1 MKKRGGRRK
10 KRRRKG
16 LFSKENRLLWL
27 FLGLVLL
34 SIINLILLDALV
46 SFRAGWHFLPKFV
59 YEPVVSFFSPKPS
72 KQPPKA
78 FQMDLEKGEKRLPIK
93 EDSTKLELKLPQKP
107 KPLKKAIDKQKPSI
121 ALVIDDLGYNPNL
134 AEELFKIDLPF
145 TVSVLPNLP
154 YSNSI
159 SRRAIEKGKEVILH
173 LPMEPYDYPTAHVE
187 EGTLLTSMKDEEI
200 RRLIKKALKDL
211 ECAVGANNHM
221 GSRMVEHEEKM
232 RIILDEMKKRG
243 LFFLDSRT
251 SPRSLVYDLAKEI
264 GVKTAKRHVFLD
276 VQNNE
281 EYIRKQLDHV
291 ADIALQNGCGI
302 AIGHLQPTTIKALR
316 SHLPDLS
323 KRGLRFVVLSEVM
336 E

>member
-16 LFSKENRLLWL
+16 LFSKENRLFWL
-27 FLGLVLL
+27 FLGLILL

-46 SFRAGWHFLPKFV
+46 SFRAGWHFLLKFI
-59 YEPVVSFFSPKPS
+59 YESVVSFFSPKPS
-72 KQPPKA
+72 GHPTMPLP
-78 FQMDLEKGEKRLPIK
+78 MDLEKEKKGLPVK
-93 EDSTKLELKLPQKP
+93 DYTKSEPKLPKKL
-107 KPLKKAIDKQKPSI
+107 KPLKEVIDKQMPSI

-154 YSNSI
+154 YTNLI
-159 SRRAIEKGKEVILH
+159 SRRAIQKGKEVILH
-173 LPMEPYDYPTAHVE
+173 LPMEPYDYPNAHVE
-187 EGTLLTSMKDEEI
+187 DGTLLISMKEEEI
-200 RRLIKKALKDL
+200 RRLIKKALKGL
-211 ECAVGANNHM
+211 NCAVGANNHM

-232 RIILDEMKKRG
+232 RIILEEMKKRG

-251 SPRSLVYDLAKEI
+251 SPRSLVYDLAKEM

-281 EYIRKQLDHV
+281 EYIRKQLDQV
-291 ADIALQNGCGI
+291 ANIALHNGYGI
-302 AIGHLQPTTIKALR
+302 AICHLQPSTIKSLR
-316 SHLPDLS
+316 SYLPNLS
-323 KRGLRFVVLSEVM
+323 KRGIRFVMLSEVM